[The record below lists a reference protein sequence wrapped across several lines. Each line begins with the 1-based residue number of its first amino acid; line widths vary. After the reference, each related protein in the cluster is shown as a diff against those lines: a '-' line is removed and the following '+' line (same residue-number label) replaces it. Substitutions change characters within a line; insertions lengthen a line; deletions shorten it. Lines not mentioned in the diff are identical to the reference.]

1 MKKTSKVLKL
11 IVVND
16 LFKKRFTLGNVYTY
30 TKTSN
35 KSLKFLLFL
44 FIQSSVQ
51 LLLKVIGIDLL
62 YYKKNN
68 LFRSSE

>member
-1 MKKTSKVLKL
+1 MTYLKNVLLWEMFTPIQKLLTSLL
-11 IVVND
+11 N
-16 LFKKRFTLGNVYTY
+16 
-30 TKTSN
+30 
-35 KSLKFLLFL
+35 FLLFL